1 VQDPKCVKVRATFDA
16 KTTHP
21 EAQQRQGWQAI
32 LNDFTE
38 RVKRAGQESRRNI
51 NRITAESKQP

>member
-32 LNDFTE
+32 LNDFTK
-38 RVKRAGQESRRNI
+38 RVKRTGEGTRQNVKRS
-51 NRITAESKQP
+51 TAESKQP